1 MKTIEEILKN
11 PRISLESK
19 GIDGFRGIIAMPT
32 WTGSIIVSHGA
43 GWNHVSVSPFKLRIM
58 PTYDDLIMIKNI
70 CWNEDED
77 VIHVFPKKSEYVNNV
92 ENCLHLW
99 EAYYTPMVLP
109 PSCLVGL
116 KEGQTRQEMMEEVKA
131 AYELAGEEWK

>member
-1 MKTIEEILKN
+1 MKPIEEILKN
-11 PRISLESK
+11 PRISLELK
-19 GIDGFRGIIAMPT
+19 GVDGFRGIIAMPT
-32 WTGSIIVSHGA
+32 WKGSIIVSHGA
-43 GWNHVSVSPFKLRIM
+43 GWNHASVSPFKLRIM

-77 VIHVFPKKSEYVNNV
+77 VIHVFPKKSEHVNNV

-131 AYELAGEEWK
+131 AYALAGEVYP